1 MDQRDLPPISIG
13 TGLLSVD
20 SERSRSIRYFSSNSV
35 LFFHFLMDV
44 HVCTNMWAWSN
55 KTQYPNT
62 FHSTAFGLRQD
73 SNNLAMGLNYAQK
86 AISRLLL
93 LKRVLTCNYSPWTL
107 CWKTVTVDCCKQL
120 VVLQWYLQKCIN
132 LLIFNFCFNCDN
144 ITTHC
149 IAIAFGN
156 MI

>member
-20 SERSRSIRYFSSNSV
+20 SERSRSIRYFNSN
-35 LFFHFLMDV
+35 FFHFLA
-44 HVCTNMWAWSN
+44 CTNMWAWSN

-62 FHSTAFGLRQD
+62 FHFTAFGLRQD

-93 LKRVLTCNYSPWTL
+93 LKRVLTCNYSSCTL
-107 CWKTVTVDCCKQL
+107 CWKTVSVDCCKQL
-120 VVLQWYLQKCIN
+120 VVLQCYLQKCIN

-149 IAIAFGN
+149 FAIAFGN